1 MKDNFNDIWEAMLK
15 AAVLENS
22 YNLVKD
28 YSSVEEINKMKLP
41 RQYEMK
47 MHKVIRHYQKKNKSN
62 KIHKICRQSCLL
74 VTCCCRY
81 YVHYFAAV

>member
-28 YSSVEEINKMKLP
+28 YPSV
-41 RQYEMK
+41 
-47 MHKVIRHYQKKNKSN
+47 VVSN
-62 KIHKICRQSCLL
+62 NL
-74 VTCCCRY
+74 
-81 YVHYFAAV
+81 

>member
-28 YSSVEEINKMKLP
+28 YPSVEEINKMKLP

-47 MHKVIRHYQKKNKSN
+47 MHKVIRHYQKNKSD

>member
-28 YSSVEEINKMKLP
+28 YPSVEEINKMKLP

-47 MHKVIRHYQKKNKSN
+47 MHKVIRHYQKNLRVKSSIK
-62 KIHKICRQSCLL
+62 KITLPYGFMVSLSYH
-74 VTCCCRY
+74 T
-81 YVHYFAAV
+81 